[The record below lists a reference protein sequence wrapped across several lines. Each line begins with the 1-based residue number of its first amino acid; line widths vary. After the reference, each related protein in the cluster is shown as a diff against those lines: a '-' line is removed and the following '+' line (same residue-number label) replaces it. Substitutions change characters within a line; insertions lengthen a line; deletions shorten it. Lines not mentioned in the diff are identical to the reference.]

1 MNLFY
6 HPNSKPDDTQ
16 IVFEK
21 EESRHITKVL
31 RNSEGD
37 TLHITN
43 GRGDIF
49 SATLVNVGPKQ
60 SHATITEVIKQ
71 EPLPYRLHM
80 AVAPTKN
87 NDRFEW
93 FLEKATEIGIDTI
106 TPIICDRSE
115 RKIIKPERFERI
127 IESAMKQS
135 LKAYKPILGTT
146 VSFSELI
153 SQTKETPG
161 VKCIAHC
168 SDEPKELF
176 KNVIQPQQD
185 LLILIGPEGDFSHK
199 EIQMATENGFLGV
212 SLGASRLR
220 TETAAITACHSVSF
234 VNMR

>member
-6 HPNSKPDDTQ
+6 HPNSKPQDTQ

-31 RNSEGD
+31 RKSEGD
-37 TLHITN
+37 LLHITN
-43 GRGDIF
+43 GNGHIF

-60 SHATITEVIKQ
+60 SLATINEVSKQ

-106 TPIICDRSE
+106 TPIICDHSE

-135 LKAYKPILGTT
+135 LKAYKPVLGDA

-153 SQTKETPG
+153 NQTKEFSG
-161 VKCIAHC
+161 IKCIAHC
-168 SDEPKELF
+168 SDVPKTLF
-176 KNVIQPQQD
+176 KNIIQPKQD
-185 LLILIGPEGDFSHK
+185 LLILIGPEGDFSSK
-199 EIQMATENGFLGV
+199 EVQIAEENGFIGV
-212 SLGASRLR
+212 SLGPSRLR
-220 TETAAITACHSVSF
+220 TETAAVTACHSVSF
-234 VNMR
+234 MNL

>member
-6 HPNSKPDDTQ
+6 HPNSKPEDTQ

-31 RNSEGD
+31 RKSEGD
-37 TLHITN
+37 LLHITN
-43 GRGDIF
+43 GRGYIF
-49 SATLVNVGPKQ
+49 SATLVTVGPKQ
-60 SHATITEVIKQ
+60 SLATINEVGKQ

-93 FLEKATEIGIDTI
+93 FLEKATEIGIETI

-135 LKAYKPILGTT
+135 LKAYKPTLEAA

-153 SQTKETPG
+153 SQNKG
-161 VKCIAHC
+161 VSGIKCIAHC
-168 SDEPKELF
+168 SDVPKELF
-176 KNVIQPQQD
+176 KNIIQPQQD
-185 LLILIGPEGDFSHK
+185 LLILIGPEGDFSNK
-199 EIQMATENGFLGV
+199 EIQIANENGYVGV
-212 SLGASRLR
+212 SLGPSRLR
-220 TETAAITACHSVSF
+220 TETAAVTACHSVSF
-234 VNMR
+234 MNLQ

>member
-6 HPNSKPDDTQ
+6 HPNSSAADKQ

-37 TLHITN
+37 VLHITN
-43 GRGDIF
+43 GNGQLF
-49 SATLVNVGPKQ
+49 TATLTLVGPKK
-60 SHATITEVIKQ
+60 SFATITEVNDR

-106 TPIICDRSE
+106 TPIICDHSE
-115 RKIIKPERFERI
+115 RKVIKPERFERI

-135 LKAYKPILGTT
+135 LKAYKPTLEPA
-146 VSFSELI
+146 VSFAEL
-153 SQTKETPG
+153 
-161 VKCIAHC
+161 VKQYQNTVVNKYIAHC
-168 SDEPKELF
+168 QDLPTKLLKTVLQPK
-176 KNVIQPQQD
+176 KD

-199 EIQMATENGFLGV
+199 EVEIASENGFLGV
-212 SLGASRLR
+212 SLGSSRLR

-234 VNMR
+234 INQ

>member
-6 HPNSKPDDTQ
+6 HPNSNPESTQ

-31 RNSEGD
+31 RKTEGD
-37 TLHITN
+37 VLHITN
-43 GRGDIF
+43 GKGFMF
-49 SATLVNVGPKQ
+49 SATLASVGPKQ
-60 SHATITEVIKQ
+60 SIANITEVVKQ

-93 FLEKATEIGIDTI
+93 FLEKATEIGIHTI
-106 TPIICDRSE
+106 TPIICDHSE

-135 LKAYKPILGTT
+135 LKAYKPVLGAA
-146 VSFSELI
+146 VPFSEYMQ
-153 SQTKETPG
+153 QTSETSG
-161 VKCIAHC
+161 AKYIAHC
-168 SDEPKELF
+168 YDTPKELF
-176 KNVIQPQQD
+176 KNVVQAHQE
-185 LLILIGPEGDFSHK
+185 LAILIGPEGDFSHK
-199 EIQMATENGFLGV
+199 ELQIASDNGFEGV
-212 SLGASRLR
+212 SLGSSRLR

-234 VNMR
+234 VNQ